1 MKFSLCTDLLY
12 LEIGPTGPV
21 FSDTNKLLDGM
32 DLAKKLG
39 MKAVEFWDWFNKDWE
54 KLLARKEEYGLEVTA
69 MVAKGGRNLYDPA
82 TLEDTLQGM
91 KETIEIAKKFNCPN
105 VIVNAG
111 QKADADRAAAKESI
125 VNMLKQM
132 APMVEEAGIT
142 LNLEP
147 LSDAYFLPAKE
158 AFEII
163 EEVGSPNV
171 KLLYD
176 IFHYQMREGNI
187 VDTIRANVDKI
198 GHIHLAGVPGRHEI
212 VNNELDYTYILREIG
227 KTDYQG
233 WIALEYLP
241 TMEKEASVKACLD
254 VINNL

>member
-1 MKFSLCTDLLY
+1 MKLSLCTDLLY
-12 LEIGPTGPV
+12 LEIGLTGPV
-21 FSDTNKLLDGM
+21 FSDTNKLLEGM

-39 MKAVEFWDWFNKDWE
+39 LKAVEFWDWFDKDWE

-82 TLEDTLQGM
+82 TLDEALQGM
-91 KETIEIAKKFNCPN
+91 KETVEIAKKFHCPN
-105 VIVNAG
+105 IIVNG
-111 QKADADRAAAKESI
+111 GNRRDVDRAAAKASM

-147 LSDAYFLPAKE
+147 LSGSYFVDSKE
-158 AFEII
+158 PFEII

-176 IFHYQMREGNI
+176 IFHYQMMEGNI
-187 VDTIRANVDKI
+187 VDTIRANLDKI
-198 GHIHLAGVPGRHEI
+198 GHIHAAGVPGRHEI
-212 VNNELDYTYILREIG
+212 INNELDYTYIFREIEKMG
-227 KTDYQG
+227 YQG

-241 TMEKEASVKACLD
+241 TMEKEASVKACLEL
-254 VINNL
+254 INNL